1 MAETVRCPIC
11 GLAQFLTVK
20 ATCRKC
26 KKSFVGAFPPETV
39 KEVDPAASES
49 MERSI
54 ANNVKSFRA
63 ALNLSQRALAMKM
76 GIPRTYIS
84 KVENGKILPYTAQMR
99 RLAAALNVTVG
110 QLLDTS
116 RERTVRALM
125 EDSFI
130 AEIASVGVG
139 MHRFQQAVVVEAAR
153 KMANG

>member
-1 MAETVRCPIC
+1 
-11 GLAQFLTVK
+11 
-20 ATCRKC
+20 
-26 KKSFVGAFPPETV
+26 
-39 KEVDPAASES
+39 
-49 MERSI
+49 
-54 ANNVKSFRA
+54 
-63 ALNLSQRALAMKM
+63 MKM